1 MALLSPNRDARTLP
15 VSLIVLHYTGM
26 RTGAEAL
33 ARLCDPAARVS
44 AHYLIDED
52 GTVHA
57 LVDEAHRAWHA
68 GVSYWHSIFDVNSAS
83 IGIEIVNPGHEF
95 GYRPFPAVQIG
106 ALIDLAARIR
116 ERHAIT
122 PWGVI
127 GHSDVA
133 PARKMDP
140 GELFPWRELA
150 AASLGL
156 WPAPGGQPDDGRPF
170 ADLLGAYGYD
180 VRDAPA
186 AETAF
191 HRHFYPERL
200 GQPAD
205 GESRRR
211 LLSLLAQKHA
221 AV

>member
-1 MALLSPNRDARTLP
+1 MMRSPNWDERTVP
-15 VSLIVLHYTGM
+15 VSLMVLHYTGM
-26 RTGAEAL
+26 PTGAEAL
-33 ARLCDPAARVS
+33 ARLCDPLSRVS

-83 IGIEIVNPGHEF
+83 IGIEVVNPGHEF

-106 ALIDLAARIR
+106 ALIDLAVKIR
-116 ERHAIT
+116 ERHAIA
-122 PWGVI
+122 PWGVV

-133 PARKMDP
+133 PARKTDP

-156 WPAPGGQPDDGRPF
+156 WPRPGAQSDDGRAF
-170 ADLLGAYGYD
+170 SQLLNAYGYD
-180 VRDAPA
+180 VRDADA
-186 AETAF
+186 AVTAF

-200 GQPAD
+200 GQSAD
-205 GESRRR
+205 AESRRR
-211 LLSLLAQKHA
+211 LLSLLAQKRS